1 MARRPEKDSVSDM
14 EGRPNWSLLERSD
27 LSEEFEAILNQR
39 DKSAL
44 KNFVGQTDKWK
55 ALRKDLLVQ
64 AVDLLAGNVKKPK
77 QRRTLDVP
85 LKDLYAHACNVRA
98 RLDGVG
104 YVKTWECFAIKVE
117 RRQPIPKSAG
127 GLKIEPRISLAY
139 LESDE
144 GKTVGQKLIALA
156 LFDVFDRLKTLK
168 KVYKEG
174 KPKNKRS
181 MAYSEFQLAENA
193 RHYFGSKY
201 FDDDNYWKE
210 RQA

>member
-1 MARRPEKDSVSDM
+1 MAKLYQQPVAKDVT
-14 EGRPNWSLLERSD
+14 GRPDWNLLEK
-27 LSEEFEAILNQR
+27 SEVSKELEAILNHR

-44 KNFVGQTDKWK
+44 KNLISQTNKWK
-55 ALRKDLLVQ
+55 AIRKDLLVQ

-77 QRRTLDVP
+77 ERRTLDVP
-85 LKDLYAHACNVRA
+85 SKDLYAHACNVRA
-98 RLDGVG
+98 RLDGVS
-104 YVKTWECFAIKVE
+104 YVQTWERFAIKVE
-117 RRQPIPKSAG
+117 RRQSIPKSAG

-139 LESDE
+139 LESNE
-144 GKTVGQKLIALA
+144 SKTVGQKRLALA
-156 LFDVFDRLKTLK
+156 LFDIVDRLKTLK

-181 MAYSEFQLAENA
+181 MAYSQFQLAENA

-201 FDDDNYWKE
+201 FDDDNYWKR

>member
-1 MARRPEKDSVSDM
+1 MVRA
-14 EGRPNWSLLERSD
+14 GRTGVCWKRSD
-27 LSEEFEAILNQR
+27 LSKQGASKLFSITAIR
-39 DKSAL
+39 ARSR
-44 KNFVGQTDKWK
+44 T
-55 ALRKDLLVQ
+55 LLVKLTSGKHS
-64 AVDLLAGNVKKPK
+64 ARICSFRLLTFLAGNVKKPK

-104 YVKTWECFAIKVE
+104 YVKTWERFAIRVE
-117 RRQPIPKSAG
+117 RRQSIPKSAG

>member
-1 MARRPEKDSVSDM
+1 VARRREKERVSDT
-14 EGRPNWSLLERSD
+14 EGRPKWSLLESSD
-27 LSEEFEAILNQR
+27 LGEEFEAILNQR

-44 KNFVGQTDKWK
+44 KNLVGQTDNWK
-55 ALRKDLLVQ
+55 TLRKDLLVQ

-98 RLDGVG
+98 RLDGVS
-104 YVKTWECFAIKVE
+104 YVKTWERFAIKVE
-117 RRQPIPKSAG
+117 RRQSIPKSEV

-139 LESDE
+139 LESNE
-144 GKTVGQKLIALA
+144 SKIVGQKRLALA
-156 LFDVFDRLKTLK
+156 LFDIVDRLKTLK

-193 RHYFGSKY
+193 SHYFGSKY
-201 FDDDNYWKE
+201 FDNDNYWKE

>member
-1 MARRPEKDSVSDM
+1 MARRPEKERVSDM
-14 EGRPNWSLLERSD
+14 EGRPNWSLLESSD

-44 KNFVGQTDKWK
+44 KNLVGQTDKWK

-104 YVKTWECFAIKVE
+104 YVKTWERFAIRVE
-117 RRQPIPKSAG
+117 RRQSIPKSTG
-127 GLKIEPRISLAY
+127 GFKIEPRISLAY

-181 MAYSEFQLAENA
+181 MAYSQFQLAENA

-201 FDDDNYWKE
+201 FDDDNYWKR